1 MIVLHEY
8 PLAIVDHFYFRK
20 FLHIIQPLFK
30 CPTRNTVKSDILKMY
45 KSELE
50 NLRNVLEDIDSRV
63 AITSDMWTASHQK
76 KGYMAITVHFIDN
89 KWNMRHYIIRFCYVP
104 CPHTA
109 EALAA
114 AIYKVLFEWNLDRK
128 LSTVTLD
135 NCSTNDL
142 LVDKLKDKLNPDNLI
157 RSGSLLHM
165 RCCAHIL
172 NLIVKDGLDVV
183 KSSVEI
189 IRESVGFWTA
199 TPKRMEKFEEAA
211 RHLRIPTDKKLCLD
225 CPTRWNSTY
234 LMLNVALIYKDVF
247 YRLKSRDPRY
257 KTSPTEN
264 DWWFAK
270 EICGK
275 LQVFYEVTEL
285 FSGSNYPTSNL
296 FFAKICDVKVS
307 LKTWAADSHPFVSQ
321 MAVKMIEKFD
331 KYWSVIHNVLSV
343 AAVLDPRY
351 KMALLNFYFPLVYGT
366 NSSSELFKVRKLL
379 EDLVNDYKDKSAGK
393 EDAMPIDDNSSSEVT
408 GGRMTEYDK
417 FVDILLASSD
427 SGKNELDTYLE
438 DKVLRRSVDFDILNW
453 WKANSTK
460 YPTLSLIARDVLA
473 IPISTVASES
483 AFSAG
488 GRLISAQRSRLH
500 VKTVEALMCTQSWL
514 LDQVE
519 KGNFLAYFKSFVC
532 TV

>member
-1 MIVLHEY
+1 
-8 PLAIVDHFYFRK
+8 
-20 FLHIIQPLFK
+20 
-30 CPTRNTVKSDILKMY
+30 
-45 KSELE
+45 
-50 NLRNVLEDIDSRV
+50 
-63 AITSDMWTASHQK
+63 
-76 KGYMAITVHFIDN
+76 
-89 KWNMRHYIIRFCYVP
+89 RFCYVP

-296 FFAKICDVKVS
+296 FFAK
-307 LKTWAADSHPFVSQ
+307 

-343 AAVLDPRY
+343 AAVLDP
-351 KMALLNFYFPLVYGT
+351 
-366 NSSSELFKVRKLL
+366 
-379 EDLVNDYKDKSAGK
+379 
-393 EDAMPIDDNSSSEVT
+393 
-408 GGRMTEYDK
+408 
-417 FVDILLASSD
+417 
-427 SGKNELDTYLE
+427 
-438 DKVLRRSVDFDILNW
+438 SVDFDILNW

>member
-1 MIVLHEY
+1 MQSNSSQSDAISPSVNSSNTPPTSDSATAVPPTIVPQGQGQGQGADSSDNPPVATDTNSQGTNASEGETGATGGRKTSLAWLHFTKVKSPGGEVVKAQCTYCKKLLVAGSKNGTTHLNEHYKRYHKNVRDIRQQVLIKNISGQMSQKSVHNFSEEAARLALACMIVLHEY

-63 AITSDMWTASHQK
+63 AITSDM
-76 KGYMAITVHFIDN
+76 
-89 KWNMRHYIIRFCYVP
+89 FCYVP

-128 LSTVTLD
+128 LST
-135 NCSTNDL
+135 
-142 LVDKLKDKLNPDNLI
+142 
-157 RSGSLLHM
+157 
-165 RCCAHIL
+165 
-172 NLIVKDGLDVV
+172 
-183 KSSVEI
+183 
-189 IRESVGFWTA
+189 
-199 TPKRMEKFEEAA
+199 
-211 RHLRIPTDKKLCLD
+211 
-225 CPTRWNSTY
+225 
-234 LMLNVALIYKDVF
+234 
-247 YRLKSRDPRY
+247 
-257 KTSPTEN
+257 
-264 DWWFAK
+264 
-270 EICGK
+270 
-275 LQVFYEVTEL
+275 
-285 FSGSNYPTSNL
+285 
-296 FFAKICDVKVS
+296 
-307 LKTWAADSHPFVSQ
+307 

-331 KYWSVIHNVLSV
+331 KYWSVIHNVLSM

-460 YPTLSLIARDVLA
+460 YPTLSLITRDVLV

-519 KGNFLAYFKSFVC
+519 KEDLSELPSDTTATANDDEDPAFIDVMAGNVF
-532 TV
+532 

>member
-1 MIVLHEY
+1 
-8 PLAIVDHFYFRK
+8 
-20 FLHIIQPLFK
+20 
-30 CPTRNTVKSDILKMY
+30 
-45 KSELE
+45 
-50 NLRNVLEDIDSRV
+50 
-63 AITSDMWTASHQK
+63 
-76 KGYMAITVHFIDN
+76 
-89 KWNMRHYIIRFCYVP
+89 RFCYVP

-157 RSGSLLHM
+157 RSGCLLHM

-189 IRESVGFWTA
+189 IRESVGFWAA

-296 FFAKICDVKVS
+296 FFAKICDAKVS

-331 KYWSVIHNVLSV
+331 K
-343 AAVLDPRY
+343 
-351 KMALLNFYFPLVYGT
+351 F
-366 NSSSELFKVRKLL
+366 
-379 EDLVNDYKDKSAGK
+379 
-393 EDAMPIDDNSSSEVT
+393 T
-408 GGRMTEYDK
+408 GGMMTEYDK

-473 IPISTVASES
+473 IPISIVASVS
-483 AFSAG
+483 AFSAC

-500 VKTVEALMCTQSWL
+500 ERRLKHLCVRKVGYST
-514 LDQVE
+514 
-519 KGNFLAYFKSFVC
+519 K
-532 TV
+532 

>member
-1 MIVLHEY
+1 
-8 PLAIVDHFYFRK
+8 
-20 FLHIIQPLFK
+20 
-30 CPTRNTVKSDILKMY
+30 
-45 KSELE
+45 
-50 NLRNVLEDIDSRV
+50 
-63 AITSDMWTASHQK
+63 
-76 KGYMAITVHFIDN
+76 
-89 KWNMRHYIIRFCYVP
+89 RFCYVP

-343 AAVLDPRY
+343 AAVLDP
-351 KMALLNFYFPLVYGT
+351 T
-366 NSSSELFKVRKLL
+366 
-379 EDLVNDYKDKSAGK
+379 
-393 EDAMPIDDNSSSEVT
+393 
-408 GGRMTEYDK
+408 
-417 FVDILLASSD
+417 SSD